1 MSVISSCLGRPR
13 RPKRPQ
19 HPPRSTPA
27 VPPPYPHYVYPGL
40 MRFSTCAVPGFDK
53 LCPVRVFTCRPR
65 DSTRQQC
72 TICLEYLVNDR
83 DLVRRLPCAHEF
95 HSNCILSWYRSCNG
109 DKCPNCKQLV
119 IASNHISATNA
130 SSLESRKSSRS
141 KHRVGTPATAANG
154 EEAHTCVMRVA
165 DEDQFAQYPFIHF
178 DPVRIANML
187 IC

>member
-1 MSVISSCLGRPR
+1 MDSAFPPVQLFCKASAPCGPPHPTNPSKGWRLVAAQSKTQRCEDRPSRSSTPSTCRLRASAIPAMSVISSCLGRPR

-95 HSNCILSWYRSCNG
+95 HSNCKS
-109 DKCPNCKQLV
+109 PV
-119 IASNHISATNA
+119 AISFP
-130 SSLESRKSSRS
+130 L
-141 KHRVGTPATAANG
+141 
-154 EEAHTCVMRVA
+154 
-165 DEDQFAQYPFIHF
+165 
-178 DPVRIANML
+178 
-187 IC
+187 